1 MDILSYLL
9 ELLQQR
15 KEVGI
20 TGLGT
25 FYKKKYPGRYDKEK
39 QTFLPPGYTL
49 QFSAEITEE
58 EALANFIAA
67 KTNSTNDDARNHIAQ
82 FVEEVNQKLELDHE
96 AELQNTGR
104 LYFTEQG
111 LGFEPVKNINY
122 GSEFYGLPSLTE
134 TVIEEIKTDSPQQEE
149 EVYDEIA
156 EAPVVPSPFEN
167 KSYQAPV
174 IENVELD
181 EVKDDLKNT
190 LKHTETPTEEI
201 VEAPE
206 FIKEQ
211 HEEHPNRF
219 GHTPESEVENIA
231 AEKHAVETPESAEA
245 QDKVANAVEEVEVPE
260 SLVTQHEEHPN
271 RFGHTPESEVESV
284 AAEQHAIETEESTE
298 TQEEV
303 ANTAEEVE
311 VPESVAAQ
319 HEEHPDRFGHTPES
333 EVENITIEQPA
344 IEKPESD
351 ETQEEIEEVANT
363 TEEAEVPESEVENI
377 DPEKPAIETP
387 ESDDA
392 QDEVIVTENTS
403 APKEANTVEVP
414 ETVVPQTEPSS
425 RFSLRSEI
433 EEPKTYI
440 NLEEEAKKEEPV
452 IEAPAF
458 IKEQHAEHPNRF
470 GHDPIEHGD
479 ETRQGMS
486 TWLMITI
493 AVLALAVIA
502 AITYL
507 VKPELF
513 TGETTQAVKPAQV
526 IVDSPKVVV
535 DTLKTK
541 QDSIAKTDS
550 ILKANQ
556 VQKKADTVKKVEAKP
571 VVKPTVEAPKE
582 NKIVPNTGPSTF
594 YVIAASFQ
602 SEKKALVFIKQME
615 KIGLNAEIAKVP
627 GRLKKVSIASFTT
640 ENEAKEQKNI
650 LQKKLKGKGY
660 FVQQKSNNTQ
670 P

>member
-49 QFSAEITEE
+49 QFSAEVTEE
-58 EALANFIAA
+58 DALANFISA
-67 KTNSTNDDARNHIAQ
+67 KTNSTSEDARNHIAQ

-104 LYFTEQG
+104 LFFTEQG

-122 GSEFYGLPSLTE
+122 GSEFYGLPSLAE
-134 TVIEEIKTDSPQQEE
+134 TAIEETKTDSPQQEE
-149 EVYDEIA
+149 DVYDEIA

-190 LKHTETPTEEI
+190 LKHSENPTEEI

-231 AEKHAVETPESAEA
+231 AEQHAIETPESDEVQNEADTIENRPEEEVENTNAEPEA
-245 QDKVANAVEEVEVPE
+245 VEVPE
-260 SLVTQHEEHPN
+260 SIV
-271 RFGHTPESEVESV
+271 
-284 AAEQHAIETEESTE
+284 
-298 TQEEV
+298 
-303 ANTAEEVE
+303 
-311 VPESVAAQ
+311 AQ

-333 EVENITIEQPA
+333 EVENIA
-344 IEKPESD
+344 
-351 ETQEEIEEVANT
+351 
-363 TEEAEVPESEVENI
+363 AENQT
-377 DPEKPAIETP
+377 IETP
-387 ESDDA
+387 ESDDV
-392 QDEVIVTENTS
+392 QDEIIATENTS
-403 APKEANTVEVP
+403 TPEEANTIAVP
-414 ETVVPQTEPSS
+414 ETVILPNEPSS
-425 RFSLRSEI
+425 RFSLRSET
-433 EEPKTYI
+433 EEAKTYI
-440 NLEEEAKKEEPV
+440 NLEDEAKKEEPV

-493 AVLALAVIA
+493 AVLALVVIA

-513 TGETTQAVKPAQV
+513 TGETTEAVKPAQV
-526 IVDSPKVVV
+526 IIDSPKVVV
-535 DTLKTK
+535 DTLKAK

-556 VQKKADTVKKVEAKP
+556 VQKKADTAKKVEVKP
-571 VVKPTVEAPKE
+571 VVKPATETPKE
-582 NKIVPNTGPSTF
+582 NKVVPNTGPSTF
-594 YVIAASFQ
+594 DVIAASYKTVAGA
-602 SEKKALVFIKQME
+602 EKYIAIVKAR
-615 KIGLNAEIAKVP
+615 GLNAKIANMAGP
-627 GRLKKVSIASFTT
+627 WKKVSIASFKTQK
-640 ENEAKEQKNI
+640 EAEEQKDI
-650 LQKKLKGKGY
+650 LQKKLKGKGFY
-660 FVQQKSNNTQ
+660 VQQIFNNTQ

>member
-49 QFSAEITEE
+49 QFSAELPEE
-58 EALANFIAA
+58 DALANFISA
-67 KTNSTNDDARNHIAQ
+67 KTNITTEDARNHIAQ

-104 LYFTEQG
+104 LFFTEQG
-111 LGFEPVKNINY
+111 LGFEPVKNMNY
-122 GSEFYGLPSLTE
+122 GSEFYGLPSLAE
-134 TVIEEIKTDSPQQEE
+134 TAIEEIKTDSPQQEE

-167 KSYQAPV
+167 KSYRAPV

-190 LKHTETPTEEI
+190 LKHTENASKEI
-201 VEAPE
+201 TEAPE

-219 GHTPESEVENIA
+219 GHTPESEAENSA
-231 AEKHAVETPESAEA
+231 AEQHVIETPESAKA
-245 QDKVANAVEEVEVPE
+245 QEEIEEVANTIEEVSEVENIATEQPAIETPESDETQEEIEEVANATEEVEVPE
-260 SLVTQHEEHPN
+260 SIV
-271 RFGHTPESEVESV
+271 
-284 AAEQHAIETEESTE
+284 
-298 TQEEV
+298 
-303 ANTAEEVE
+303 
-311 VPESVAAQ
+311 AQ

-333 EVENITIEQPA
+333 EVENIA
-344 IEKPESD
+344 
-351 ETQEEIEEVANT
+351 
-363 TEEAEVPESEVENI
+363 AEHQT
-377 DPEKPAIETP
+377 IETP
-387 ESDDA
+387 ESDDV
-392 QDEVIVTENTS
+392 QDEVIATENTS
-403 APKEANTVEVP
+403 APEEINTVEVP
-414 ETVVPQTEPSS
+414 ETIVPQTEPSS

-440 NLEEEAKKEEPV
+440 NLEDETKKEEPV

-513 TGETTQAVKPAQV
+513 TGETTEAVKPAQL
-526 IVDSPKVVV
+526 IIDSPKVVV
-535 DTLKTK
+535 DTLKAK

-556 VQKKADTVKKVEAKP
+556 VQKNADTVKKTEAKP
-571 VVKPTVEAPKE
+571 VVKPTVETPKE

-627 GRLKKVSIASFTT
+627 GRLKKVSIASFTS
-640 ENEAKEQKNI
+640 EKEAKEQKDI

>member
-49 QFSAEITEE
+49 QFSAEVTEE
-58 EALANFIAA
+58 DALANFISA
-67 KTNSTNDDARNHIAQ
+67 KTNISNDDARNHIAK
-82 FVEEVNQKLELDHE
+82 FVEEINQKLELDHE
-96 AELQNTGR
+96 VELQNTGR
-104 LYFTEQG
+104 LFFTEQG
-111 LGFEPVKNINY
+111 LGFEPVKNMNY
-122 GSEFYGLPSLTE
+122 GSEFYGLPSLAE

-190 LKHTETPTEEI
+190 LKHSETPSEEI

-219 GHTPESEVENIA
+219 GHTPESEVEHIA
-231 AEKHAVETPESAEA
+231 AEHQAIETPESTEA
-245 QDKVANAVEEVEVPE
+245 QDE
-260 SLVTQHEEHPN
+260 
-271 RFGHTPESEVESV
+271 
-284 AAEQHAIETEESTE
+284 
-298 TQEEV
+298 
-303 ANTAEEVE
+303 ANTAENTPKEEVENTNAEAVE
-311 VPESVAAQ
+311 VPESVVAQ

-333 EVENITIEQPA
+333 EVENIAVEQ
-344 IEKPESD
+344 
-351 ETQEEIEEVANT
+351 
-363 TEEAEVPESEVENI
+363 
-377 DPEKPAIETP
+377 PAIETP

-392 QDEVIVTENTS
+392 QDEVIATENAS
-403 APKEANTVEVP
+403 APEEINTVEAP

-425 RFSLRSEI
+425 RFSLRSET

-440 NLEEEAKKEEPV
+440 NLEDEAKKEEPV

-470 GHDPIEHGD
+470 GHDPIEHRD

-513 TGETTQAVKPAQV
+513 TGETAQAVKPAQV

-535 DTLKTK
+535 DTLKAK

-556 VQKKADTVKKVEAKP
+556 VQKKSDTVKKVAAKP
-571 VVKPTVEAPKE
+571 AFKPIVEAPKE

-594 YVIAASFQ
+594 DVIAASYKTVAGA
-602 SEKKALVFIKQME
+602 EKYIAIVKTR
-615 KIGLNAEIAKVP
+615 GLNAKIANMAGP
-627 GRLKKVSIASFTT
+627 WKKVSIASFKTQK
-640 ENEAKEQKNI
+640 EAEEQKDI
-650 LQKKLKGKGY
+650 LQKKLKGKGFY
-660 FVQQKSNNTQ
+660 VQQIFNNTQ

>member
-49 QFSAEITEE
+49 QFSADLTEE
-58 EALANFIAA
+58 TALADFISA
-67 KTNSTNDDARNHIAQ
+67 KRNISNESAKYDIEQ
-82 FVEEVNQKLELDHE
+82 FVEEVNQKLELNHE
-96 AELQNTGR
+96 AELENTGR
-104 LYFTEQG
+104 LFFTEQG
-111 LGFEPVKNINY
+111 IGFEPVKNINY
-122 GSEFYGLPSLTE
+122 GSEFYGLPSLAE
-134 TVIEEIKTDSPQQEE
+134 TAIEEEKPALPKEE
-149 EVYDEIA
+149 EEIYDEIA
-156 EAPVVPSPFEN
+156 EAPVAHSPFEN

-190 LKHTETPTEEI
+190 LKHAENASEDVVEAPAFIKEQHEENPERFGHTPESEVENIAAEQQAIETPASIDEQDKTDAVENKPEIDITEEEI

-206 FIKEQ
+206 FIKEQHEEHPDRFGHTPESEAENIAAEHQAIETPESEEIIDEANTVENTPEETPTIEEVEVPESIVTQ

-231 AEKHAVETPESAEA
+231 AEH
-245 QDKVANAVEEVEVPE
+245 Q
-260 SLVTQHEEHPN
+260 
-271 RFGHTPESEVESV
+271 
-284 AAEQHAIETEESTE
+284 
-298 TQEEV
+298 
-303 ANTAEEVE
+303 
-311 VPESVAAQ
+311 
-319 HEEHPDRFGHTPES
+319 
-333 EVENITIEQPA
+333 
-344 IEKPESD
+344 
-351 ETQEEIEEVANT
+351 
-363 TEEAEVPESEVENI
+363 
-377 DPEKPAIETP
+377 AIETP
-387 ESDDA
+387 ESEEIIDP
-392 QDEVIVTENTS
+392 IENTS
-403 APKEANTVEVP
+403 AP
-414 ETVVPQTEPSS
+414 ETVIVPQQEQSS

-433 EEPKTYI
+433 DEPKTYI
-440 NLEEEAKKEEPV
+440 NLEDSEKQEESV
-452 IEAPAF
+452 IEAPEF

-470 GHDPIEHGD
+470 GHDPIEHNQ
-479 ETRQGMS
+479 ESPQGMS

-493 AVLALAVIA
+493 AILALVIIA

-507 VKPELF
+507 IKPELF
-513 TGETTQAVKPAQV
+513 TGQTTEAIKPAQTV
-526 IVDSPKVVV
+526 VDSPKVAI
-535 DTLKTK
+535 DTLKAK

-556 VQKKADTVKKVEAKP
+556 VQKKADTVKKTIVKTVEKP
-571 VVKPTVEAPKE
+571 VAAPPVETPKE
-582 NKIVPNTGPSTF
+582 KKIVPNPGPSTF

-615 KIGLNAEIAKVP
+615 KIGLKAEIAKVP
-627 GRLKKVSIASFTT
+627 GRLKKVSIARFTT
-640 ENEAKEQKNI
+640 EKEAKEQKDI

-660 FVQQKSNNTQ
+660 FVQQESNNTQ

>member
-49 QFSAEITEE
+49 QFSAEVIEE
-58 EALANFIAA
+58 DALANFISA
-67 KTNSTNDDARNHIAQ
+67 KTNINNDDAHNHIAQ

-104 LYFTEQG
+104 LFFTEQG
-111 LGFEPVKNINY
+111 LGFEPVKNMNY

-134 TVIEEIKTDSPQQEE
+134 TVIEEIKTDSAQQEE

-174 IENVELD
+174 IENIELD

-190 LKHTETPTEEI
+190 LKHSETPTEEI
-201 VEAPE
+201 VDAPE

-231 AEKHAVETPESAEA
+231 AEQHAIETPESDET
-245 QDKVANAVEEVEVPE
+245 QEVTNTIEEVEVPE
-260 SLVTQHEEHPN
+260 SVVAQHEEHPN
-271 RFGHTPESEVESV
+271 RFGHTPESEVENI
-284 AAEQHAIETEESTE
+284 AAEHQAIETPESTE
-298 TQEEV
+298 AQDE
-303 ANTAEEVE
+303 ANTAENTPKEEVENTNAEPEAVE
-311 VPESVAAQ
+311 VPESVVAQ

-333 EVENITIEQPA
+333 EVENIT
-344 IEKPESD
+344 
-351 ETQEEIEEVANT
+351 
-363 TEEAEVPESEVENI
+363 AEHQT
-377 DPEKPAIETP
+377 IETP
-387 ESDDA
+387 EADDA
-392 QDEVIVTENTS
+392 QDELIPTHNTS
-403 APKEANTVEVP
+403 APEEINSVEVP
-414 ETVVPQTEPSS
+414 ETVIPQNEPSS
-425 RFSLRSEI
+425 RFSLRSQT

-493 AVLALAVIA
+493 AILALVVIA
-502 AITYL
+502 AITFL

-513 TGETTQAVKPAQV
+513 TGEATEAVKPAQV
-526 IVDSPKVVV
+526 IVDSPKVFV
-535 DTLKTK
+535 DTLKAK

-556 VQKKADTVKKVEAKP
+556 VQKKADTVKKVAVKP
-571 VVKPTVEAPKE
+571 VIKPIVEAPKE

-594 YVIAASFQ
+594 DVIAASYKTVAGA
-602 SEKKALVFIKQME
+602 EKYIAIVKAR
-615 KIGLNAEIAKVP
+615 GLNAKIANMAGP
-627 GRLKKVSIASFTT
+627 WKKVSIASFKTQK
-640 ENEAKEQKNI
+640 EAEEQKDI
-650 LQKKLKGKGY
+650 LQKKLKGKGFY
-660 FVQQKSNNTQ
+660 VQQIFNNTQ

>member
-49 QFSAEITEE
+49 QFSTDLTEE
-58 EALANFIAA
+58 EALADFISTKRNISNDSA
-67 KTNSTNDDARNHIAQ
+67 KHYITQ
-82 FVEEVNQKLELDHE
+82 FAEEVNQKLELDHE
-96 AELQNTGR
+96 VELENTGR
-104 LYFTEQG
+104 LFFTEHEG
-111 LGFEPVKNINY
+111 LSFEPVKNINY
-122 GSEFYGLPSLTE
+122 GSEFYGLPSLSE
-134 TVIEEIKTDSPQQEE
+134 TAIEDVKPDSTKEDE

-156 EAPVVPSPFEN
+156 EAPVAPSPFEN
-167 KSYQAPV
+167 KAYHHPV

-190 LKHTETPTEEI
+190 LKHSENPAEEI

-231 AEKHAVETPESAEA
+231 AEHQAIETPESADA
-245 QDKVANAVEEVEVPE
+245 QEETDTIE
-260 SLVTQHEEHPN
+260 N
-271 RFGHTPESEVESV
+271 TPETEVKPIAPEP
-284 AAEQHAIETEESTE
+284 EEI
-298 TQEEV
+298 
-303 ANTAEEVE
+303 E
-311 VPESVAAQ
+311 VPESVVAQ

-333 EVENITIEQPA
+333 EAENIASEQ
-344 IEKPESD
+344 D
-351 ETQEEIEEVANT
+351 T
-363 TEEAEVPESEVENI
+363 
-377 DPEKPAIETP
+377 IETP
-387 ESDDA
+387 ESADA
-392 QDEVIVTENTS
+392 QEETDTIENTPETEVEPI
-403 APKEANTVEVP
+403 APEPEEIEVP
-414 ETVVPQTEPSS
+414 ESVITPQQERSN
-425 RFSLRSEI
+425 RFSLRSET

-440 NLEEEAKKEEPV
+440 NLQDEVKSDEPV
-452 IEAPAF
+452 IEAPEF

-470 GHDPIEHGD
+470 GHDPIVHD
-479 ETRQGMS
+479 EETPPGMS
-486 TWLMITI
+486 AWLKVTI
-493 AVLALAVIA
+493 VILILVIIA

-513 TGETTQAVKPAQV
+513 TGQTKPVKAASTV
-526 IVDSPKVVV
+526 IDSPKIAI
-535 DTLKTK
+535 DTAKAK

-556 VQKKADTVKKVEAKP
+556 VQKKADTVKKEVVKP
-571 VVKPTVEAPKE
+571 VVKPAIETPKE
-582 NKIVPNTGPSTF
+582 NKVVPNTGPSTF
-594 YVIAASFQ
+594 DVIAASYKTVAGA
-602 SEKKALVFIKQME
+602 EKYIAIVKTR
-615 KIGLNAEIAKVP
+615 GLNAKIANMAGP
-627 GRLKKVSIASFTT
+627 WKKVSIASFKTQK
-640 ENEAKEQKNI
+640 EAEEQKEI
-650 LQKKLKGKGY
+650 LQKKLKGKGFY
-660 FVQQKSNNTQ
+660 VQQIFNNTQ

>member
-49 QFSAEITEE
+49 QFSSDLIEEKTLVDFIVAKRNISNESANYYIT
-58 EALANFIAA
+58 
-67 KTNSTNDDARNHIAQ
+67 Q
-82 FVEEVNQKLELDHE
+82 FVEDINQKLELDHE
-96 AELQNTGR
+96 VELENTGR
-104 LYFTEQG
+104 LFFTEQG
-111 LGFEPVKNINY
+111 LDFEPIKNINY
-122 GSEFYGLPSLTE
+122 GSEFYGLPSLPE
-134 TVIEEIKTDSPQQEE
+134 TVTEDVKSDSPKEEE

-156 EAPVVPSPFEN
+156 EAPSAPSPFEN

-190 LKHTETPTEEI
+190 LKHSEEV

-219 GHTPESEVENIA
+219 GHTPESEVENVA
-231 AEKHAVETPESAEA
+231 AEQHVIDTEEPTETQEE
-245 QDKVANAVEEVEVPE
+245 VANTVEEVAIPE
-260 SLVTQHEEHPN
+260 SVVTQHEEHPN
-271 RFGHTPESEVESV
+271 RFGHTPESEVENI
-284 AAEQHAIETEESTE
+284 AAEQTATE
-298 TQEEV
+298 
-303 ANTAEEVE
+303 
-311 VPESVAAQ
+311 
-319 HEEHPDRFGHTPES
+319 TPES
-333 EVENITIEQPA
+333 EDA
-344 IEKPESD
+344 
-351 ETQEEIEEVANT
+351 QEEV
-363 TEEAEVPESEVENI
+363 
-377 DPEKPAIETP
+377 K
-387 ESDDA
+387 
-392 QDEVIVTENTS
+392 VIENTS
-403 APKEANTVEVP
+403 LSTEAKSAELP
-414 ETVVPQTEPSS
+414 ETVISESERPG
-425 RFSLRSEI
+425 RFSLRSEPD
-433 EEPKTYI
+433 EPKTYI
-440 NLEEEAKKEEPV
+440 NLEDEAKNEEPV

-470 GHDPIEHGD
+470 GHDPIEHGN
-479 ETRQGMS
+479 EARQGMS

-502 AITYL
+502 AITFL

-513 TGETTQAVKPAQV
+513 TGKTTEAIKPAQV

-535 DTLKTK
+535 DTLKAK

-556 VQKKADTVKKVEAKP
+556 VQKKTDTVKKTASKP
-571 VVKPTVEAPKE
+571 VTNPTVETPKE

-615 KIGLNAEIAKVP
+615 KIGLSAEIAKVP

-640 ENEAKEQKNI
+640 EKEAKEQKDI

>member
-49 QFSAEITEE
+49 QFSAEATEE
-58 EALANFIAA
+58 DALANFISA
-67 KTNSTNDDARNHIAQ
+67 KTSITTEDARNHIAQ
-82 FVEEVNQKLELDHE
+82 FVEDVNQKLELDHE

-104 LYFTEQG
+104 LFFTEQG
-111 LGFEPVKNINY
+111 LGFEPVKNMNY
-122 GSEFYGLPSLTE
+122 GSEFYGLPSLAE
-134 TVIEEIKTDSPQQEE
+134 TAIDETKADSPQQEE

-190 LKHTETPTEEI
+190 LKRSENPTDEI

-231 AEKHAVETPESAEA
+231 AEQHAIETPESAET
-245 QDKVANAVEEVEVPE
+245 QEEIEEVANTTEEVSEVENIAAEQPAIETPESDETQEEIEEVTNTTEEVEVPE
-260 SLVTQHEEHPN
+260 SIV
-271 RFGHTPESEVESV
+271 
-284 AAEQHAIETEESTE
+284 
-298 TQEEV
+298 
-303 ANTAEEVE
+303 
-311 VPESVAAQ
+311 AQ

-333 EVENITIEQPA
+333 EVENIAAEHQ
-344 IEKPESD
+344 
-351 ETQEEIEEVANT
+351 T
-363 TEEAEVPESEVENI
+363 T
-377 DPEKPAIETP
+377 ETP
-387 ESDDA
+387 ESDDV
-392 QDEVIVTENTS
+392 QDEVILTENTS
-403 APKEANTVEVP
+403 APEEINTVEVP
-414 ETVVPQTEPSS
+414 ETIVPQTEPSS
-425 RFSLRSEI
+425 RFSLRSET

-440 NLEEEAKKEEPV
+440 NLEEEAKKEEAV

-493 AVLALAVIA
+493 AVLALVIIA

-513 TGETTQAVKPAQV
+513 TGETTEAVKPAQV
-526 IVDSPKVVV
+526 IIDSPKVVV
-535 DTLKTK
+535 DTLKAK

-556 VQKKADTVKKVEAKP
+556 VQKNADTVKKTEAKP
-571 VVKPTVEAPKE
+571 VVKPTVETPKE

-627 GRLKKVSIASFTT
+627 GRLKKVSIASFTS
-640 ENEAKEQKNI
+640 EKEAKEQKDI

>member
-49 QFSAEITEE
+49 QFTTDLTEE
-58 EALANFIAA
+58 AALADFIAA
-67 KTNSTNDDARNHIAQ
+67 KRNISNETAKYYIEQ
-82 FVEEVNQKLELDHE
+82 FVEEVNQKLELNHE
-96 AELQNTGR
+96 AELENTGR
-104 LYFTEQG
+104 LFFTEQG
-111 LGFEPVKNINY
+111 ISFEPVKNMNY
-122 GSEFYGLPSLTE
+122 GSEFYGLPSLAE
-134 TVIEEIKTDSPQQEE
+134 TVIEETKPGLPQQEE
-149 EVYDEIA
+149 EVFDEIA
-156 EAPVVPSPFEN
+156 EAPVAPSPFGN
-167 KSYQAPV
+167 KSYQPPV
-174 IENVELD
+174 IENIELD

-190 LKHTETPTEEI
+190 LKHSEDV

-231 AEKHAVETPESAEA
+231 AEQHAIETPESAET
-245 QDKVANAVEEVEVPE
+245 QEEVANTIDEVAIPE
-260 SLVTQHEEHPN
+260 SVVTQHEEHPN
-271 RFGHTPESEVESV
+271 RFGHTPESEVDNI
-284 AAEQHAIETEESTE
+284 AAEQDAIETPESAE

-303 ANTAEEVE
+303 ANTIEEVAI
-311 VPESVAAQ
+311 PESVVTQ
-319 HEEHPDRFGHTPES
+319 HEENPSRFGHTPES
-333 EVENITIEQPA
+333 EVENTAAEQ
-344 IEKPESD
+344 D
-351 ETQEEIEEVANT
+351 
-363 TEEAEVPESEVENI
+363 
-377 DPEKPAIETP
+377 AIETP
-387 ESDDA
+387 EADDTLE
-392 QDEVIVTENTS
+392 EVKSTENTS
-403 APKEANTVEVP
+403 VFIETKSVELP
-414 ETVVPQTEPSS
+414 EKVIQESERPS
-425 RFSLRSEI
+425 RFSLRSEP

-440 NLEEEAKKEEPV
+440 NLEDEAKKEEPV

-470 GHDPIEHGD
+470 GHDPIEHGN
-479 ETRQGMS
+479 EARQGMS

-502 AITYL
+502 AITFL

-513 TGETTQAVKPAQV
+513 TGKSTEAIKPAQV
-526 IVDSPKVVV
+526 IVDSPKVAV
-535 DTLKTK
+535 DTLKAK
-541 QDSIAKTDS
+541 QDSTAKTDS

-556 VQKKADTVKKVEAKP
+556 VQKKADTVKKTASKP
-571 VVKPTVEAPKE
+571 VANPTIETPKE

-615 KIGLNAEIAKVP
+615 KIGLSAEIAKVP

-640 ENEAKEQKNI
+640 EKEAKEQKDI

>member
-20 TGLGT
+20 TDLGT

-49 QFSAEITEE
+49 QFTTDLTEE
-58 EALANFIAA
+58 AALADFIAA
-67 KTNSTNDDARNHIAQ
+67 KRNISNETAKYYIEQ
-82 FVEEVNQKLELDHE
+82 FVEEVNQKLELNHE
-96 AELQNTGR
+96 AELENTGR
-104 LYFTEQG
+104 LFFTEQG
-111 LGFEPVKNINY
+111 ISFEPVKNMNY
-122 GSEFYGLPSLTE
+122 GSEFYGLPSLAE
-134 TVIEEIKTDSPQQEE
+134 TVIEETKPGLPQQEE
-149 EVYDEIA
+149 EVFDEIA
-156 EAPVVPSPFEN
+156 EAPVAPSPFGN
-167 KSYQAPV
+167 KSYQPPV
-174 IENVELD
+174 IENIELD

-190 LKHTETPTEEI
+190 LKHSEEV

-231 AEKHAVETPESAEA
+231 AEHHAIETPESA
-245 QDKVANAVEEVEVPE
+245 
-260 SLVTQHEEHPN
+260 
-271 RFGHTPESEVESV
+271 
-284 AAEQHAIETEESTE
+284 E

-303 ANTAEEVE
+303 ANTIEEVAI
-311 VPESVAAQ
+311 PESVVTQ
-319 HEEHPDRFGHTPES
+319 HEENPSRFGHTPES
-333 EVENITIEQPA
+333 EVENTAAEQ
-344 IEKPESD
+344 D
-351 ETQEEIEEVANT
+351 
-363 TEEAEVPESEVENI
+363 
-377 DPEKPAIETP
+377 AIETP
-387 ESDDA
+387 EADDTLE
-392 QDEVIVTENTS
+392 EVKSTENTS
-403 APKEANTVEVP
+403 VFIETKSVELP
-414 ETVVPQTEPSS
+414 EKVIQESERPS
-425 RFSLRSEI
+425 RFSLRSEP

-440 NLEEEAKKEEPV
+440 NLEDESKNEEPV

-470 GHDPIEHGD
+470 GHDPIEHGN
-479 ETRQGMS
+479 EARQGMS

-502 AITYL
+502 AITFL
-507 VKPELF
+507 VTPELF
-513 TGETTQAVKPAQV
+513 TGKSTEAIKPAQV
-526 IVDSPKVVV
+526 IVDSPKVAV
-535 DTLKTK
+535 DTLKAK
-541 QDSIAKTDS
+541 QDSTAKTDS

-556 VQKKADTVKKVEAKP
+556 VQKKADTVKKTASKP
-571 VVKPTVEAPKE
+571 VANPTIETPKE

-615 KIGLNAEIAKVP
+615 KIGLSAEIAKVP

-640 ENEAKEQKNI
+640 EKEAKEQKDI

>member
-49 QFSAEITEE
+49 QFSTDLTDE
-58 EALANFIAA
+58 EAFADFISTKRNISNDSA
-67 KTNSTNDDARNHIAQ
+67 KYYIEQ
-82 FVEEVNQKLELDHE
+82 FVEDVNQKLELNHE
-96 AELQNTGR
+96 AELEDTGR
-104 LYFTEQG
+104 LFFTEQG
-111 LGFEPVKNINY
+111 ISFEPVKNMNY
-122 GSEFYGLPSLTE
+122 GSEFYGLPSLAETATE
-134 TVIEEIKTDSPQQEE
+134 DVKTASPKEEE

-156 EAPVVPSPFEN
+156 EAPAAPSPFEN

-190 LKHTETPTEEI
+190 LKHSENAIEEI

-219 GHTPESEVENIA
+219 GHTPESEVENIE
-231 AEKHAVETPESAEA
+231 AEHQAIETVADADAENEVDAVENRDEPTN
-245 QDKVANAVEEVEVPE
+245 DTEEVEVPE
-260 SLVTQHEEHPN
+260 SIVNQHEEHPN
-271 RFGHTPESEVESV
+271 RFGHTPESEVENI
-284 AAEQHAIETEESTE
+284 AAEQN
-298 TQEEV
+298 V
-303 ANTAEEVE
+303 
-311 VPESVAAQ
+311 
-319 HEEHPDRFGHTPES
+319 
-333 EVENITIEQPA
+333 
-344 IEKPESD
+344 
-351 ETQEEIEEVANT
+351 
-363 TEEAEVPESEVENI
+363 
-377 DPEKPAIETP
+377 IETP

-392 QDEVIVTENTS
+392 QAVENSSATEKSST
-403 APKEANTVEVP
+403 TEVP
-414 ETVVPQTEPSS
+414 ETIVTHNERLG
-425 RFSLRSEI
+425 RFSLRSET
-433 EEPKTYI
+433 EESKTYI
-440 NLEEEAKKEEPV
+440 NLEDETKSEEPV

-470 GHDPIEHGD
+470 GHDPIEHGVD
-479 ETRQGMS
+479 TRQGMS

-493 AVLALAVIA
+493 AVLALVVIA

-513 TGETTQAVKPAQV
+513 SSQTTETAKPAQTV
-526 IVDSPKVVV
+526 VDSPKVAV
-535 DTLKTK
+535 DTIKAR

-556 VQKKADTVKKVEAKP
+556 VQKMGDTAKKAIVKTAEKSVVTPAVEI
-571 VVKPTVEAPKE
+571 PKE
-582 NKIVPNTGPSTF
+582 NKIVPNPGPSTF

-602 SEKKALVFIKQME
+602 SEKKALVFVKQME
-615 KIGLNAEIAKVP
+615 KIGLKAEIANVP
-627 GRLKKVSIASFTT
+627 GRLKKVSIASYKT
-640 ENEAKEQKNI
+640 EKEAKEQRDI

-660 FVQQKSNNTQ
+660 FVQQESNNTQ

>member
-49 QFSAEITEE
+49 QFSAEVSEE
-58 EALANFIAA
+58 EALANFI
-67 KTNSTNDDARNHIAQ
+67 STKANINNEDARNHIAK

-104 LYFTEQG
+104 LFFTEQG
-111 LGFEPVKNINY
+111 LGFEPVKNMNY
-122 GSEFYGLPSLTE
+122 GSEFYGLPSLAE
-134 TVIEEIKTDSPQQEE
+134 TVIKETKTDSPQQEE

-156 EAPVVPSPFEN
+156 EAPSVPSPFEN
-167 KSYQAPV
+167 KSYHAPL

-190 LKHTETPTEEI
+190 LKHSENPTEEI

-211 HEEHPNRF
+211 HE
-219 GHTPESEVENIA
+219 
-231 AEKHAVETPESAEA
+231 K
-245 QDKVANAVEEVEVPE
+245 
-260 SLVTQHEEHPN
+260 
-271 RFGHTPESEVESV
+271 
-284 AAEQHAIETEESTE
+284 
-298 TQEEV
+298 
-303 ANTAEEVE
+303 
-311 VPESVAAQ
+311 
-319 HEEHPDRFGHTPES
+319 HPDRFGHTPES
-333 EVENITIEQPA
+333 GVENIAAEQHA
-344 IEKPESD
+344 IETSESD
-351 ETQEEIEEVANT
+351 ETQEV
-363 TEEAEVPESEVENI
+363 EVPESIVAQHEEHPGHFGHTPESDVENI
-377 DPEKPAIETP
+377 TAAHQTIETP
-387 ESDDA
+387 ESGDVK
-392 QDEVIVTENTS
+392 DEVIATENTS
-403 APKEANTVEVP
+403 AAEETNTIALP
-414 ETVVPQTEPSS
+414 ETVIPQSEHPG
-425 RFSLRSEI
+425 RFSLRSEP

-440 NLEEEAKKEEPV
+440 NLEDEAKKEEPI

-493 AVLALAVIA
+493 AVLALVVIA

-513 TGETTQAVKPAQV
+513 TGETTEAVKPAQV
-526 IVDSPKVVV
+526 IIDSPKVIV
-535 DTLKTK
+535 DTLKAK

-615 KIGLNAEIAKVP
+615 KIGLNAEIAKIP

-640 ENEAKEQKNI
+640 EKEAKEQKDI

>member
-49 QFSAEITEE
+49 QFTTDLTEE
-58 EALANFIAA
+58 AALADFIAA
-67 KTNSTNDDARNHIAQ
+67 KRNISNDTAEYYIEQ
-82 FVEEVNQKLELDHE
+82 FVEEVNQKLELNHE
-96 AELQNTGR
+96 AELENTGR
-104 LYFTEQG
+104 LFFTEQG
-111 LGFEPVKNINY
+111 ISFEPVKNMNY
-122 GSEFYGLPSLTE
+122 GSEFYGLPSLAE
-134 TVIEEIKTDSPQQEE
+134 TVIEETKPGLPQQEE
-149 EVYDEIA
+149 EVFDEIA
-156 EAPVVPSPFEN
+156 EAPVAPSPFEN
-167 KSYQAPV
+167 KSYQPPV
-174 IENVELD
+174 IENIELD

-190 LKHTETPTEEI
+190 LKHSEEV

-206 FIKEQ
+206 FIKGQHEEHPNRFGHTPESEVENTAAEQHAIETPESAETQEEVANTIEEVAIPESVVIQ

-231 AEKHAVETPESAEA
+231 AEHHAIETPVSAET
-245 QDKVANAVEEVEVPE
+245 QEEVANTIEEVAIPE
-260 SLVTQHEEHPN
+260 SVVTQHEENPN
-271 RFGHTPESEVESV
+271 RFGHTPESEVENTT
-284 AAEQHAIETEESTE
+284 AEQ
-298 TQEEV
+298 
-303 ANTAEEVE
+303 
-311 VPESVAAQ
+311 
-319 HEEHPDRFGHTPES
+319 D
-333 EVENITIEQPA
+333 
-344 IEKPESD
+344 
-351 ETQEEIEEVANT
+351 
-363 TEEAEVPESEVENI
+363 
-377 DPEKPAIETP
+377 AIETP
-387 ESDDA
+387 EHDDT
-392 QDEVIVTENTS
+392 QEEVKATENTS
-403 APKEANTVEVP
+403 VFIETKPVELP
-414 ETVVPQTEPSS
+414 EKVIQESERPS
-425 RFSLRSEI
+425 RFSLRSEP

-440 NLEEEAKKEEPV
+440 NLEDEAKNEEPV

-470 GHDPIEHGD
+470 GHDPIEHGN
-479 ETRQGMS
+479 EARQGMS

-502 AITYL
+502 AITFL

-513 TGETTQAVKPAQV
+513 TGKSTEAIKPAQV
-526 IVDSPKVVV
+526 IVDSPKVAV
-535 DTLKTK
+535 DTLKAK

-556 VQKKADTVKKVEAKP
+556 VQKKTDTVKKTASKP
-571 VVKPTVEAPKE
+571 VANPTVETPKE

-615 KIGLNAEIAKVP
+615 KIGLSAEIAKVP

-640 ENEAKEQKNI
+640 EKEAKEQKDI

>member
-49 QFSAEITEE
+49 QFSTDLTEE
-58 EALANFIAA
+58 EALADFISTKRNISNDSA
-67 KTNSTNDDARNHIAQ
+67 KYYITQ

-96 AELQNTGR
+96 AELENTGR
-104 LYFTEQG
+104 LFFTEQG

-122 GSEFYGLPSLTE
+122 GSEFYGLPSLPE
-134 TVIEEIKTDSPQQEE
+134 TAIEDVKADLPKEDEEI
-149 EVYDEIA
+149 YDEIA
-156 EAPVVPSPFEN
+156 EAPVAPSPFEN
-167 KSYQAPV
+167 KSYHHPV

-190 LKHTETPTEEI
+190 LKHSENPAEEI

-231 AEKHAVETPESAEA
+231 AEHQAIEGPESVEA
-245 QDKVANAVEEVEVPE
+245 QDEADTVENTPEEEVEN
-260 SLVTQHEEHPN
+260 SN
-271 RFGHTPESEVESV
+271 
-284 AAEQHAIETEESTE
+284 TEP
-298 TQEEV
+298 
-303 ANTAEEVE
+303 EEVE
-311 VPESVAAQ
+311 VPESVEAQ
-319 HEEHPDRFGHTPES
+319 DEADT
-333 EVENITIEQPA
+333 VENTHETAVEHTIA
-344 IEKPESD
+344 TGHD
-351 ETQEEIEEVANT
+351 T
-363 TEEAEVPESEVENI
+363 
-377 DPEKPAIETP
+377 IETP
-387 ESDDA
+387 ESDEADTVRDA
-392 QDEVIVTENTS
+392 
-403 APKEANTVEVP
+403 PEAVVEVP
-414 ETVVPQTEPSS
+414 ETVIPQKEPSS
-425 RFSLRSEI
+425 RFSLRSET

-440 NLEEEAKKEEPV
+440 NLQDEVKSEEPV
-452 IEAPAF
+452 IEAPEF

-470 GHDPIEHGD
+470 GHDPIVHD
-479 ETRQGMS
+479 EETPQGMS
-486 TWLMITI
+486 TWLKITI
-493 AVLALAVIA
+493 VILILVIIA

-513 TGETTQAVKPAQV
+513 TGQTEPAKVAKAV
-526 IVDSPKVVV
+526 IDSPKVAI
-535 DTLKTK
+535 DTTKAK

-556 VQKKADTVKKVEAKP
+556 VQKKADTVKKEAVKP
-571 VVKPTVEAPKE
+571 VVKPAIETAKE
-582 NKIVPNTGPSTF
+582 NKVVPNTGPSTF
-594 YVIAASFQ
+594 DVIAASYKTVAGA
-602 SEKKALVFIKQME
+602 EKYIAIMKNR
-615 KIGLNAEIAKVP
+615 GLNAKIANMAGP
-627 GRLKKVSIASFTT
+627 WKKVSIASFKTQK
-640 ENEAKEQKNI
+640 EAEEQKEI
-650 LQKKLKGKGY
+650 LQKKLKGKGFY
-660 FVQQKSNNTQ
+660 VQQIFNNTQ

>member
-49 QFSAEITEE
+49 QFSTDLTEE
-58 EALANFIAA
+58 EALADFISTKRNISNDSA
-67 KTNSTNDDARNHIAQ
+67 KHYITQ
-82 FVEEVNQKLELDHE
+82 FAEEVNQKLELDHE
-96 AELQNTGR
+96 AELENTGR
-104 LYFTEQG
+104 LFFTEHEG
-111 LGFEPVKNINY
+111 LSFEPVKNINY
-122 GSEFYGLPSLTE
+122 GSEFYGLPSLPE
-134 TVIEEIKTDSPQQEE
+134 TAIEDVKPDSTKEDE

-156 EAPVVPSPFEN
+156 EAPVAPSPFEN
-167 KSYQAPV
+167 KAYHHPV

-190 LKHTETPTEEI
+190 LKHSENPAEEI

-231 AEKHAVETPESAEA
+231 AEHQAIETPESADA
-245 QDKVANAVEEVEVPE
+245 QEETDTIE
-260 SLVTQHEEHPN
+260 N
-271 RFGHTPESEVESV
+271 TPETEVKPIAPEP
-284 AAEQHAIETEESTE
+284 EEI
-298 TQEEV
+298 
-303 ANTAEEVE
+303 E
-311 VPESVAAQ
+311 VPESVVAQ

-333 EVENITIEQPA
+333 EAENIASEQ
-344 IEKPESD
+344 D
-351 ETQEEIEEVANT
+351 T
-363 TEEAEVPESEVENI
+363 
-377 DPEKPAIETP
+377 IETP
-387 ESDDA
+387 ESADA
-392 QDEVIVTENTS
+392 QEETDTIENTPETEVEPI
-403 APKEANTVEVP
+403 APEPEEIEVP
-414 ETVVPQTEPSS
+414 ESVITPQQERSN
-425 RFSLRSEI
+425 RFSLRSET

-440 NLEEEAKKEEPV
+440 NLQDEVKSEEPV
-452 IEAPAF
+452 IEAPEF

-470 GHDPIEHGD
+470 GHDPIVHD
-479 ETRQGMS
+479 EETPPGMS
-486 TWLMITI
+486 AWLKVTI
-493 AVLALAVIA
+493 VILILVIIA

-513 TGETTQAVKPAQV
+513 TGQTKPVKAASTV
-526 IVDSPKVVV
+526 IDSPKIAI
-535 DTLKTK
+535 DTAKAK

-556 VQKKADTVKKVEAKP
+556 VQKKADTVKKEVVKP
-571 VVKPTVEAPKE
+571 VVKPAIETPKE
-582 NKIVPNTGPSTF
+582 NKVVPNTGPSTF
-594 YVIAASFQ
+594 DVIAASYKTVAGA
-602 SEKKALVFIKQME
+602 EKYIAIVKTR
-615 KIGLNAEIAKVP
+615 GLNAKIANMAGP
-627 GRLKKVSIASFTT
+627 WKKVSIASFKTQK
-640 ENEAKEQKNI
+640 EAEEQKEI
-650 LQKKLKGKGY
+650 LQKKLKGKGFY
-660 FVQQKSNNTQ
+660 VQQIFNNTQ